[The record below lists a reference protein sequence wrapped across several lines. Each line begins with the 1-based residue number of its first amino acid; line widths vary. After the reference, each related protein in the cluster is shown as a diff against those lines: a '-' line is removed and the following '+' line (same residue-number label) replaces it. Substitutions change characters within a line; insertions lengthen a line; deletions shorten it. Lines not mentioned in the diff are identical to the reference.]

1 MNILFWQSICEH
13 PLNDLTNTVFFVGYF
28 EFKMALETDNQK
40 HKMEKMIF
48 FL

>member
-1 MNILFWQSICEH
+1 MWTPFEW
-13 PLNDLTNTVFFVGYF
+13 LNQYSFFVGYF